1 MLHIYTVMSEL
12 NEQVLLKT
20 FSGVFLN
27 EIVPIFFQLSLKFIP
42 KSPIDI
48 NSVLV
53 QLLVW
58 SRTGD
63 KPLT

>member
-1 MLHIYTVMSEL
+1 MLYIYTAMSEL

-27 EIVPIFFQLSLKFIP
+27 EIVPIFFQISLKFIP

-53 QLLVW
+53 
-58 SRTGD
+58 
-63 KPLT
+63 